1 MILVPG
7 WLPNAGAAAGTPKSP
22 PPDSET
28 APLGSRQVN
37 QNPDRAVPPGGDR
50 ANENQCDTV
59 GAAVAT
65 CPSQVTPGAV
75 SFYIPSGGCLTD
87 TNNGD
92 NFIFSGYQYNWIAV
106 YENGVA
112 YPPANNCI
120 SNVLDAASN
129 SAYVGLLYTPSA
141 AISLPTRVSFRTEAT
156 GGIIADTIDISGQL
170 PLVIFGSS
178 YAPVPPAAKLVS

>member
-1 MILVPG
+1 MHP
-7 WLPNAGAAAGTPKSP
+7 
-22 PPDSET
+22 
-28 APLGSRQVN
+28 
-37 QNPDRAVPPGGDR
+37 DR

-59 GAAVAT
+59 GAALVT

-92 NFIFSGYQYNWIAV
+92 NFIFSGYQYNWLAV

-112 YPPANNCI
+112 YPPANTC
-120 SNVLDAASN
+120 SNLLDAASN

-170 PLVIFGSS
+170 PLVVYSNA